1 MAESSYVELVPVY
14 SGGMIFLSW
23 AVSVVGSW
31 TTLEIL
37 LRRTGNAGM
46 MNVLLLLGAGIA
58 FGSTATFGMHF
69 VGNQS
74 LTLKLPP
81 PWEGQGVPLSYSP
94 SYTILSLIIS
104 CLCMILAFSFIGLR
118 FNAPSPKLP
127 AEGDDL
133 EVVDSLEDGDK
144 FDGDATLDDKVR
156 PTTAQT
162 DKTSRFNN
170 LSSALPKTKS
180 GWESSAKEKQRV
192 EDGKEDDEEARDDG
206 GDFGVHAARVSKAGV
221 AKILGA
227 GVICGGGIA
236 AMHYVGQ
243 VSINSVPRITN
254 DWYTIFAS
262 ILIAMLAV
270 SLGLYIL
277 FVVFRP
283 KLQHSWYK
291 RLAVAMILGAGVTAM
306 HFVALVGTHYFA
318 KEGTDLATPA
328 DNTTKKIIISII
340 CVVAPICCIS
350 LVIFAW
356 FAQLRHARQR
366 AARHRIILST
376 AIFDHQ
382 GLLLVQPESG
392 LLPSARIYPSST
404 PEDKPSLLSSF
415 GFGTRLR
422 LDSSKVKLS
431 RSDPAF
437 VAFLQE
443 SWNWRNNR
451 RPSKFSDNTDR
462 QTQSIDFEAGGTG
475 DSVGFEGASDKRT
488 ELSEAEMLRR
498 SLLSFQM
505 ASEDIAMQIGGSGED
520 LRCLGVL
527 YDSILKTGHYQVS
540 SKTSNDKFTV
550 TQGQML
556 VLARRLKSAT
566 ERDNLLAQGFVFAEP
581 GAVARL
587 TSNALACPYDRVFDF
602 FRDVYRFTRFGV
614 VKKLDRGRLY
624 GGLLLLQALPGEGLQ
639 VVVDEK
645 MHHSLPMTEVALLVD
660 SSSDRSKLP
669 STSLPITTLES
680 IVEGLRSLG
689 GRSLEELSTSPP
701 QTTLHGP
708 VSQLQFLVANVLRP
722 YLDKVLSAAT
732 TSSLASRLILTP
744 TIIPLS
750 SRSGPPFG
758 ADGIVKDSYLLCIK
772 AVVPSSV
779 SIPGRP
785 LNWLPFQLYRAQSQ
799 SVAQVPATAS
809 NRPETGVSTNS
820 TSSPFDG
827 KSHGSSSAGHDRFD
841 EDLPFPLSNASP
853 FSSSAFPPSGAT
865 NPFPSSHHA
874 RTRTIT
880 AASAQSTVTFPRT
893 GGTQLDGTHSNFAS
907 SSQPSTFSS
916 GSSAVPSFS
925 PDWVVELVKN
935 TVAGQESQGWRSWDV
950 PVPGRCPPRGR
961 TTSNPVHER
970 L

>member
-1 MAESSYVELVPVY
+1 MADPTHVEWVELLPVY

-23 AVSVVGSW
+23 AVSVVGAW

-69 VGNQS
+69 VGNQA

-118 FNAPSPKLP
+118 FNAPVAKVPR
-127 AEGDDL
+127 EDDEL
-133 EVVDSLEDGDK
+133 EPVDSLEEGDK
-144 FDGDATLDDKVR
+144 FEDEAPEERKIR

-162 DKTSRFNN
+162 DKTT
-170 LSSALPKTKS
+170 LSSISFMAKNRS
-180 GWESSAKEKQRV
+180 VWESSAKEKQR
-192 EDGKEDDEEARDDG
+192 EDEAGEDDEEAREERG
-206 GDFGVHAARVSKAGV
+206 EFGVHSATVSKAGV

-243 VSINSVPRITN
+243 CPVNSVPRITN

-262 ILIAMLAV
+262 ILIAMAAV

-291 RLAVAMILGAGVTAM
+291 RLAVAMLLGAGVTCM

-318 KEGTDLATPA
+318 REGTDLTTPA
-328 DNTTKKIIISII
+328 DNATKKIIISII

-404 PEDKPSLLSSF
+404 SEDKPSFLSSF
-415 GFGTRLR
+415 GIGNQLR
-422 LDSSKVKLS
+422 LDSNRVKLS
-431 RSDPAF
+431 RSDPSF
-437 VAFLQE
+437 VAFVQE
-443 SWNWRNNR
+443 SWRWRNRQSANKSSNNEKQGL
-451 RPSKFSDNTDR
+451 PTDGDE
-462 QTQSIDFEAGGTG
+462 TNAEGGEAGAGRNPKGIDTNE
-475 DSVGFEGASDKRT
+475 S
-488 ELSEAEMLRR
+488 EMLRR
-498 SLLSFQM
+498 SLVSFQM
-505 ASEDIAMQIGGSGED
+505 ASEDIATQIGGSGED

-540 SKTSNDKFTV
+540 SKTTNDKFTV

-556 VLARRLKSAT
+556 VLARRLKNAA
-566 ERDNLLAQGFVFAEP
+566 ERDSLLAKGFVFAEP

-587 TSNALACPYDRVFDF
+587 TSNALACPYDRVFDY
-602 FRDVYRFTRFGV
+602 FRDAYRFTRFGLS
-614 VKKLDRGRLY
+614 KKLERGRLY
-624 GGLLLLQALPGEGLQ
+624 GGLLLLQALPGAGLQ

-660 SSSDRSKLP
+660 SSIDRSKFPASALP
-669 STSLPITTLES
+669 VTTLES
-680 IVEGLRSLG
+680 VVQGLESLG
-689 GRSLEELSTSPP
+689 GRSLEELSNYSAQSTSP
-701 QTTLHGP
+701 QDAAG
-708 VSQLQFLVANVLRP
+708 QLQFLVANVVRP
-722 YLDKVLSAAT
+722 YFNRVFSET
-732 TSSLASRLILTP
+732 TISSLADRLILTSSVV
-744 TIIPLS
+744 PLS
-750 SRSGPPFG
+750 SRSGPSHG
-758 ADGIVKDSYLLCIK
+758 ADGIVKDSYFLCIK
-772 AVVPSSV
+772 AIVPSSFPV
-779 SIPGRP
+779 PGRP
-785 LNWLPFQLYRAQSQ
+785 LNWLPFQLYRAQSE
-799 SVAQVPATAS
+799 SVAQLSAS
-809 NRPETGVSTNS
+809 SAARPGTGVSIAS
-820 TSSPFDG
+820 TIIPYDV
-827 KSHGSSSAGHDRFD
+827 KSHGSSSGGHERGDD
-841 EDLPFPLSNASP
+841 DLPFPLSTASP
-853 FSSSAFPPSGAT
+853 FSSSAFPPSGST
-865 NPFPSSHHA
+865 KPFPSAPFPRNRLTPPS
-874 RTRTIT
+874 T
-880 AASAQSTVTFPRT
+880 AQSTSTLR
-893 GGTQLDGTHSNFAS
+893 HSFVERDLGIDES
-907 SSQPSTFSS
+907 PSRRPLS
-916 GSSAVPSFS
+916 GVPPYSA
-925 PDWVVELVKN
+925 DWVMELVKE
-935 TVAGQESQGWRSWDV
+935 TVAGQEQSWRAWDV
-950 PVPGRCPPRGR
+950 PGRRPARSR
-961 TTSNPVHER
+961 TTSNNALDRV
-970 L
+970 